1 VEDVQRATAHAALID
16 LMVRRLDGLKEQVW
30 FYVQEPGEHR
40 RDQIVGSIAQLE
52 RALQSM
58 RADYEA
64 PDVIEGGALEE
75 DEPAPRPD
83 PEGGQPEAP

>member
-1 VEDVQRATAHAALID
+1 MDDVQRATAHAALID

-30 FYVQEPGEHR
+30 FYVQEPEQC
-40 RDQIVGSIAQLE
+40 RDQISGSIAQLE

-64 PDVIEGGALEE
+64 PDVIEGEALKE

-83 PEGGQPEAP
+83 REGGQPEAL